1 MSVKCECAAAGWCER
16 RQLALP
22 KSMFAACQAG
32 RLEVVDT
39 MLASIKAKK
48 EELQNKAA
56 EAAKAAAANL
66 TQAPKE
72 KRKKTGYGDRLAA
85 IIQRE
90 TGEQTTCTGCQNEIG
105 TLNWMK
111 RQDVLADL
119 DGLVTRIRLRASTKA
134 RAWWQRWGCT
144 LAPGIAE
151 ATIRGWVMESISE
164 QVRKSG
170 IRIITSFGPRREERQ
185 LQCLQSWQRLGCDV
199 VAVQTANEAEHVSKA
214 FPGVE
219 MVITDKVGD
228 VFGKPNH
235 VRISALIDQ
244 CRQSPGLL
252 LNSDIEIAG
261 TVDELIEH
269 WPHEK
274 SEFRIC
280 VRWDKNPETGE
291 MHLQKCGIDGFLVTP
306 EIAAKVP
313 DYGFAIGTP
322 AWDYWLPYHCV
333 ARLKKRLITHKSQ
346 NYIHVMHPQ
355 AWDKSEITTG
365 LRIIQRNYHLNRMV
379 IHRWI
384 LNATKRN

>member
-1 MSVKCECAAAGWCER
+1 MRKIPRQWQEAMDAGTPFGER
-16 RQLALP
+16 VRRALE
-22 KSMFAACQAG
+22 SA
-32 RLEVVDT
+32 
-39 MLASIKAKK
+39 
-48 EELQNKAA
+48 EL
-56 EAAKAAAANL
+56 
-66 TQAPKE
+66 TPSAPKPV
-72 KRKKTGYGDRLAA
+72 KRKTGYGDRLAS

-105 TLNWMK
+105 ALNWMK
-111 RQDVLADL
+111 REEVLADL

-134 RAWWQRWGCT
+134 RAWWQRLGCT
-144 LAPGIAE
+144 LAPGLAE
-151 ATIRGWVMESISE
+151 VTIRRWVMESITE

-170 IRIITSFGPRREERQ
+170 IRIITSFGPKREERQ
-185 LQCLQSWQRLGCDV
+185 LECLQSWQRLGCDV
-199 VAVQTANEAEHVSKA
+199 VAVQTAKEAEHVSRA

-219 MVITDKVGD
+219 VVVTSKVGD

-244 CRQSPGLL
+244 CQQSPGLL

-274 SEFRIC
+274 TEFRVC

-291 MHLQKCGIDGFLVTP
+291 MHLQGCGIDGFFVTP
-306 EIAAKVP
+306 EIAAKAP

-333 ARLKKRLITHKSQ
+333 VRLKKRLVTHKSQ
-346 NYIHVMHPQ
+346 NYIHLMHPQ
-355 AWDKSEITTG
+355 AWDTSEINTG
-365 LRIIQRNYHLNRMV
+365 VRIITRHYRMTRLG

-384 LNATKRN
+384 LSATKRN